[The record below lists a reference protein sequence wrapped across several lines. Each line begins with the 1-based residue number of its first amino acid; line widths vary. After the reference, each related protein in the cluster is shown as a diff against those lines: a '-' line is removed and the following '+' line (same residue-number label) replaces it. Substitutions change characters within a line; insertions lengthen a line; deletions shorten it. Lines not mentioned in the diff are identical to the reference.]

1 MVARTLAAP
10 VTIHGRGPAGLTA
23 ARLLSRSGFTCRL
36 AGPASAGG
44 PTTLLNPGTCR
55 LLGELWGIALDALPS
70 RYRLR
75 YRAVHPPAPESPAV
89 VEQHSLVVEGAALG
103 GFLEQRLFTEYPNI
117 EAVEED
123 ADADG
128 WHLLAT
134 GRALRDGALGTDIAV
149 ERVGR
154 ARCAAVEVQPSA
166 GFSADRATF
175 EAVPGGWLFLM
186 PTGPKSAIL
195 QAQQDKPE
203 PDTDLVIANLA
214 QSKAVRPLVGNLTTT
229 PRTFEAMPRLSRPR
243 AGSGWLAV
251 GDAAMALPPVTG
263 DGVGNGLR
271 TAILA
276 TAVLRALRRG
286 EPESAVL
293 AHYERRLEQ
302 AFDKMAQRTGHRSS
316 GTDSQPN
323 EVPYRLHG
331 LDLVRTGA

>member
-1 MVARTLAAP
+1 V
-10 VTIHGRGPAGLTA
+10 
-23 ARLLSRSGFTCRL
+23 ARLLSRSGFACRL
-36 AGPASAGG
+36 AGPAQADG
-44 PTTLLNPGTCR
+44 PTMLLNPGTCR
-55 LLGELWGIALDALPS
+55 LLGELWGIALDALPARHS
-70 RYRLR
+70 LR
-75 YRAVHPPAPESPAV
+75 FRVVHPPAPEPPAL

-103 GFLEQRLFTEYPNI
+103 GFLERRLWREYADI
-117 EAVEED
+117 EVVEED
-123 ADADG
+123 TNADG

-154 ARCAAVEVQPSA
+154 ARCSAVEVQPGE
-166 GFSADRATF
+166 GFAPDRVIF

-186 PTGPKSAIL
+186 PTGPDSAIL
-195 QAQQDKPE
+195 QAQQDTPHSGL
-203 PDTDLVIANLA
+203 DLITGNLA
-214 QSKAVRPLVGNLTTT
+214 RSNAVRPLVGKLTAE
-229 PRTFEAMPRLSRPR
+229 PRTFEAMPRLSCPR
-243 AGSGWLAV
+243 AGHGWIAV

-286 EPESAVL
+286 EPENLVL

-302 AFDKMAQRTGHRSS
+302 AFDKMAQRTGHRSN
-316 GTDSQPN
+316 GTDNQPN

-331 LDLVRTGA
+331 LDLVRTRA